1 MLHGLALLALV
12 LALLGGTVARAA
24 EPLDDRALAEVA
36 GSGIG
41 FSLSLSLNAALLDGM
56 SPRPDL
62 VAGFRDGGQTSYLV
76 LHGLGGRMDLHG
88 LTLDLQTRADG
99 GDVAVLGLPLWGAF
113 EQFGVR
119 GLSVQDDPASLLSPA
134 NSLGGLWWQGSF
146 AMQGRVLFWGR

>member
-99 GDVAVLGLPLWGAF
+99 GDERGAPRGFIGWRRRGARRRDVDRFVHGFVLPRPLAKPKRPAHIAF
-113 EQFGVR
+113 VEA
-119 GLSVQDDPASLLSPA
+119 P
-134 NSLGGLWWQGSF
+134 
-146 AMQGRVLFWGR
+146 